1 MRGHAGSST
10 LQLRVI
16 TVNVEGAGALD
27 VATGM
32 AADYVRGSRVGT
44 AALALRVRLAPDQ
57 ACVGRGRSTGST
69 SRNPRSCVG
78 SFWQLAIHRPQATYL
93 RGVLS

>member
-1 MRGHAGSST
+1 MIRLARP
-10 LQLRVI
+10 LKFRV
-16 TVNVEGAGALD
+16 VAVQVEDIGALD

-32 AADYVRGSRVGT
+32 AADFVRESRVGA